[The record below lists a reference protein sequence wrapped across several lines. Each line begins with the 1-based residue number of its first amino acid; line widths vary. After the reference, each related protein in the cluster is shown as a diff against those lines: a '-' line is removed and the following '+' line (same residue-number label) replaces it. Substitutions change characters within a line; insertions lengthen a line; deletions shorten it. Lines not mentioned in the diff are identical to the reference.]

1 MAYRYYNRNRYCR
14 ICSGQVKEED
24 VSYKNPEILKKFMSE
39 RGKIKSRN
47 RTGNCAKHQRRVA
60 REIKRARMI
69 GLLPFKVDYY
79 RSKRNR
85 RW

>member
-1 MAYRYYNRNRYCR
+1 MAFKYYKRRPCK
-14 ICSGQVKEED
+14 ICKGDIDIKD
-24 VSYKNPEILKKFMSE
+24 VTYKKPEVLKYFMTE

-47 RTGNCAKHQRRVA
+47 RSGACAKHQRKVT